1 MQLILREDVENVGKM
16 GEVVNVRD
24 GFGRNY
30 LIPRGL
36 AVVATGRNVRQM
48 QHEQK
53 VIERQDVRRQQDAQA
68 FKAKIEALS
77 LTIAKNTGEDDKL
90 FGAVTNRE
98 VAEALHEQGVEMD
111 RKHIILEQPIKA
123 LGVYTVEIRLTR
135 EVKADLKVWVVAK

>member
-16 GEVVNVRD
+16 GDVVNVRD

-36 AVVATGRNVRQM
+36 AVAATGRNVHQM
-48 QHEQK
+48 EHEKK

-77 LTIAKNTGEDDKL
+77 LTIAKNTGEDDKV

-111 RKHIILEQPIKA
+111 RKQIILEQPIKA

-135 EVKADLKVWVVAK
+135 EVKANLKVWVVAK